1 MITSAVRL
9 EAGFMGDPVK
19 LVWGV
24 APDKLNYQAPAG
36 LLGDPARLLPPV
48 SPDCQVRSATKVS
61 RFVDSIKL
69 LPLLG
74 IVLQA

>member
-1 MITSAVRL
+1 MITYGFWL
-9 EAGFMGDPVK
+9 EADFMGDPVK

-24 APDKLNYQAPAG
+24 APDNLNYQAPAG
-36 LLGDPARLLPPV
+36 YSDDPARLPPTSFAGLP
-48 SPDCQVRSATKVS
+48 VRSATKVS
-61 RFVDSIKL
+61 RFVDSVKL